1 MFVDAHAHLDKY
13 DDQEIGHVVK
23 TIEQERILTI
33 SVSVDEASYTRT
45 ERIAQR
51 SELIIPAFGIHPSEA
66 QRFADTLPR
75 LQHYADRSPI
85 IGEIGLDYR
94 LVTDDTLYPAQ
105 RRVFAWFLEHA
116 KGQNKPISVHCVG
129 AERDTA
135 AMIVEHGVE
144 RVIIHW
150 YSGPLDVL
158 DEMIDAGFSFS
169 IGIEVMH
176 SDHMRT
182 ITAAIPDRQLL
193 TETDNPGGPQWLTG
207 SWGYPHF
214 IGDGVNKIAVVR
226 GVHRDDLRAMV
237 HDNMARII
245 G

>member
-1 MFVDAHAHLDKY
+1 MFVDAHTHLDKY
-13 DDQEIGHVVK
+13 NDQEIDDVIK
-23 TIEQERILTI
+23 TI
-33 SVSVDEASYTRT
+33 
-45 ERIAQR
+45 
-51 SELIIPAFGIHPSEA
+51 
-66 QRFADTLPR
+66 
-75 LQHYADRSPI
+75 
-85 IGEIGLDYR
+85 
-94 LVTDDTLYPAQ
+94 
-105 RRVFAWFLEHA
+105 
-116 KGQNKPISVHCVG
+116 
-129 AERDTA
+129 
-135 AMIVEHGVE
+135 E

-214 IGDGVNKIAVVR
+214 IGDVVNKIAVVR